1 MAVMLAFLKVPL
13 TWGQIFKRT
22 FTEAFVKD
30 NCLGMAAQLAYY
42 FFFALFPALLFIVAL
57 ASYFPAYKLVDD
69 MFRTLGGY
77 VPPEAL
83 TIMTD
88 QLRKISEGN
97 HGGLLTLGAL
107 TALWS
112 TSSAMTAIIDT
123 LNAAYDIEEG
133 RAWWKVRLTAIGLTV
148 AIAVFIVISMALLL
162 IGPSFVER
170 LLGTTLGPWFA
181 FGWNGLRWPV
191 LFVLASAAMALIYY
205 YAPDAEQDWVWL
217 TPGSL
222 IATMFWL
229 LASLGFKYYVANMGS
244 YTETYGAIGGVMVLM
259 LWFYISGLV
268 ILLGA
273 EMNAEIEH
281 ASPYGKQ
288 EGEKVPGQKRMIGPA
303 RMRAW
308 MSARKTNGDK
318 PPSSEEVKEAVGE
331 TPADLTPPS
340 PGDAASPAG
349 AKPSSPPPN
358 SARQRGPVRPAAAR
372 AGGGAADWLIGT
384 AVVGAQVWFAIQSLG
399 RRREA

>member
-1 MAVMLAFLKVPL
+1 
-13 TWGQIFKRT
+13 
-22 FTEAFVKD
+22 
-30 NCLGMAAQLAYY
+30 
-42 FFFALFPALLFIVAL
+42 
-57 ASYFPAYKLVDD
+57 
-69 MFRTLGGY
+69 
-77 VPPEAL
+77 
-83 TIMTD
+83 
-88 QLRKISEGN
+88 
-97 HGGLLTLGAL
+97 
-107 TALWS
+107 
-112 TSSAMTAIIDT
+112 MTAIIDT